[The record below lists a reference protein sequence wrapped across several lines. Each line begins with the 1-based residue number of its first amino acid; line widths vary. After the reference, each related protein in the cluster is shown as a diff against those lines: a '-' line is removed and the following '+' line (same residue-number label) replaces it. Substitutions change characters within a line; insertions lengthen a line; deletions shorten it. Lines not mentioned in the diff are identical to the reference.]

1 MKRRG
6 IRAVISLAAVAV
18 CYTAYARLVVPLIE
32 PPFDPAARNLSQ
44 LEPLSDAILDARLAE
59 LAPLFPHRTEMLK
72 NAKLLESDQVKL
84 LLQDYRNLGDGRVL
98 IRPCVLVMYPDR
110 DTASGGLP
118 GSHSIIILE
127 APEGAVFQFDRPFQL
142 GAGRVGRFVSG
153 QLQGAVV
160 LRSAGGDRSEGAAI
174 RVTTRDVTITERRIW
189 TTQPVE
195 FSWGRNRGRGSG
207 MELVFAGG
215 SSLSQVTDAGWQ
227 SLGLERFVLRHVDR
241 LHLETVA
248 AEEASADSPDRKLG
262 DARRVVEAACQG
274 PLFFFP
280 QQGTLTL
287 QEAVKVEFRRGDGPS
302 NRLQCGLLTIFLAK
316 SPTNRPGTGPT
327 NASRPPAA
335 PAPSSEA
342 FDWQLE
348 GAVAVGSPAVVTI
361 GVWDADIRGDTI
373 RFDAVRQLVEVEA
386 VQGVEF
392 TRPGSRL
399 RAPVVSGQWTD
410 GPDGPVLVRA
420 VAEGAGDFRAELP
433 GKSGDFVE
441 GAWGQRLSVQREDDE
456 LVTRMSGGVRVDSSW
471 GNLAGKDLWLW
482 LGRLAE
488 ASPAPSATAILPDLS
503 PRRMLARGDV
513 ALRSPRLDAD
523 VAELQAWFVPPA
535 PHSFADGFH
544 ESGGPGT
551 LAGASL
557 RTSPAGSGR
566 ESHYKTAGRIL
577 RAELALAPATAVL
590 NAVSMDGD
598 VRIEEDVVPSPQ
610 LLPIRLRGEHV
621 ELTDVSGPFLTLSMT
636 GGPASLEGRGFGLSG
651 NQIFFERSRNL
662 LSVAGPGGMR
672 LPRTDAASAGP
683 TGFLDLAWDEGMSFD
698 GRIVSVRGNVR
709 GNSPPQRISARSIEA
724 RLRETVFLGAF
735 DATPKPQLASLS
747 ADGDVRLENERLD
760 EQGRRTALD
769 ILDLPRVD
777 LDMISGAIESQG
789 PGLLRTLRLPSALP
803 GSMLP
808 IPVGNPVGGSVSS
821 PAGNPVGGQVEAGS
835 PASPGGSAPADDT
848 AAGLTALFVRFHQA
862 LRGNLLQ
869 REITCLGRVTVTYG
883 PAPSWNVTALPTDP
897 ARLGPSGMILECRE
911 LTARQIPDSTT
922 GRPQLELEAVGNV
935 TAEGT
940 TYTAR
945 ADRAAL
951 NESKSLL
958 ILEGGGQTA
967 AELFRQEYVGGPVQ
981 RTAARRIFYWYDTRT
996 VKIDGAQSLDLS
1008 GFSETES
1015 YSR

>member
-1 MKRRG
+1 
-6 IRAVISLAAVAV
+6 
-18 CYTAYARLVVPLIE
+18 
-32 PPFDPAARNLSQ
+32 
-44 LEPLSDAILDARLAE
+44 
-59 LAPLFPHRTEMLK
+59 
-72 NAKLLESDQVKL
+72 
-84 LLQDYRNLGDGRVL
+84 
-98 IRPCVLVMYPDR
+98 
-110 DTASGGLP
+110 
-118 GSHSIIILE
+118 
-127 APEGAVFQFDRPFQL
+127 
-142 GAGRVGRFVSG
+142 
-153 QLQGAVV
+153 
-160 LRSAGGDRSEGAAI
+160 
-174 RVTTRDVTITERRIW
+174 
-189 TTQPVE
+189 
-195 FSWGRNRGRGSG
+195 
-207 MELVFAGG
+207 
-215 SSLSQVTDAGWQ
+215 
-227 SLGLERFVLRHVDR
+227 
-241 LHLETVA
+241 
-248 AEEASADSPDRKLG
+248 
-262 DARRVVEAACQG
+262 
-274 PLFFFP
+274 
-280 QQGTLTL
+280 
-287 QEAVKVEFRRGDGPS
+287 
-302 NRLQCGLLTIFLAK
+302 
-316 SPTNRPGTGPT
+316 
-327 NASRPPAA
+327 
-335 PAPSSEA
+335 
-342 FDWQLE
+342 
-348 GAVAVGSPAVVTI
+348 
-361 GVWDADIRGDTI
+361 
-373 RFDAVRQLVEVEA
+373 
-386 VQGVEF
+386 
-392 TRPGSRL
+392 
-399 RAPVVSGQWTD
+399 
-410 GPDGPVLVRA
+410 
-420 VAEGAGDFRAELP
+420 
-433 GKSGDFVE
+433 
-441 GAWGQRLSVQREDDE
+441 
-456 LVTRMSGGVRVDSSW
+456 
-471 GNLAGKDLWLW
+471 
-482 LGRLAE
+482 
-488 ASPAPSATAILPDLS
+488 
-503 PRRMLARGDV
+503 
-513 ALRSPRLDAD
+513 LDAD

-557 RTSPAGSGR
+557 LASPAGTGR

-577 RAELALAPATAVL
+577 RAELALAPATAVP
-590 NAVSMDGD
+590 NAISMDGD

-636 GGPASLEGRGFGLSG
+636 GGPASMEGRGFGLSG

-672 LPRTDAASAGP
+672 LPRTDTASAG
-683 TGFLDLAWDEGMSFD
+683 TAGFLDLAWEEGMSFD
-698 GRIVSVRGNVR
+698 GRTVSVRGNVH
-709 GNSPPQRISARSIEA
+709 GNSPPQRISAQSIEA

-735 DATPKPQLASLS
+735 DAMPKPQLASLS

-789 PGLLRTLRLPSALP
+789 PGLLRTLRLPAAFP

-808 IPVGNPVGGSVSS
+808 ISVGGSVSS
-821 PAGNPVGGQVEAGS
+821 PVGNPVGGQVEAGS
-835 PASPGGSAPADDT
+835 PASAGGSAPADHA

-883 PAPSWNVTALPTDP
+883 PAPSWDVTALPTDP

-951 NESKSLL
+951 NESKTLL

-981 RTAARRIFYWYDTRT
+981 RTAARRIFYWYGTRT
-996 VKIDGAQSLDLS
+996 VKIDGAQSLELS